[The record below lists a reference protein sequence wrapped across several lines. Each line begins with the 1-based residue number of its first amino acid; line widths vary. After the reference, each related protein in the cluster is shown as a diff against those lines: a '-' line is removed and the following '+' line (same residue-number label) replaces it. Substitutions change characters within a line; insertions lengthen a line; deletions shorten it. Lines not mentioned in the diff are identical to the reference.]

1 MGERS
6 VDLEDGKVNLCLT
19 AELLHSRRKFI
30 WKEIKIEESYMNKYS
45 YIMQEER
52 YACLYVF
59 YKGIL
64 KFLKGH
70 YK

>member
-19 AELLHSRRKFI
+19 PELLHSRRKFI
-30 WKEIKIEESYMNKYS
+30 WTEIKIEERYMNKYS

-59 YKGIL
+59 YKGTL